1 MLLFS
6 NLYKYFF
13 IFVKFIWKIIKSN
26 IVKIYKSRSNL
37 YLTEI
42 RIIYQDETFTTK
54 KFKKNI
60 FIKKEKIRETNF
72 TTKKIKEDIFIEK
85 GMK

>member
-1 MLLFS
+1 MLD
-6 NLYKYFF
+6 NC
-13 IFVKFIWKIIKSN
+13 I
-26 IVKIYKSRSNL
+26 
-37 YLTEI
+37 
-42 RIIYQDETFTTK
+42 TK

-60 FIKKEKIRETNF
+60 FIKKEKIREASF